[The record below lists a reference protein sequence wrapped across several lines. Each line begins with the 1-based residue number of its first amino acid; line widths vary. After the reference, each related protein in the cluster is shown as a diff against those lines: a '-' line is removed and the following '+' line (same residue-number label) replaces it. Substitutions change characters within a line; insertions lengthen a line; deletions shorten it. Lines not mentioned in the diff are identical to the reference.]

1 MKLFKTL
8 EAELWKI
15 ENANA
20 VQRGVR
26 GLLTVTRLVLS
37 SQLKLYTAALTYTTI
52 LSIVPFLA
60 ILFTILKS
68 FKLDVMLRSTI
79 QSFLAP
85 MGASGTEATEYLLS
99 FVNNAQAGVLGTLGV
114 LFFSILF
121 FC

>member
-85 MGASGTEATEYLLS
+85 MGH
-99 FVNNAQAGVLGTLGV
+99 QARRRP
-114 LFFSILF
+114 SIY
-121 FC
+121 